1 MIEVEEA
8 EIEMEV
14 VEEVELVL
22 EKMVKV
28 EEVAIVV
35 EFVEA
40 EIAVVKVKGNIEMVE
55 VIGGG
60 GSGGWLR

>member
-1 MIEVEEA
+1 MEEA

>member
-1 MIEVEEA
+1 M
-8 EIEMEV
+8 

-40 EIAVVKVKGNIEMVE
+40 EIVVVKVKGNIEMVE